1 MLACQGPRVGQG
13 WNLAR
18 VIPHSEIR
26 THAHTHTQVMA
37 ASSTPNWPHTLDE
50 SGRTVLAPW
59 ANKIHVRFFSSVAAV
74 AFAKYTQVEP
84 LHVFMEELKRN
95 RCYIR
100 EQEANPHKELDVV
113 LIYGNHVDE
122 IVTEDVFL
130 NFTPSWT
137 PIRLTLIH
145 RRQ

>member
-1 MLACQGPRVGQG
+1 ML
-13 WNLAR
+13 
-18 VIPHSEIR
+18 
-26 THAHTHTQVMA
+26 
-37 ASSTPNWPHTLDE
+37 D
-50 SGRTVLAPW
+50 SGHMVPMPW
-59 ANKIHVRFFSSVAAV
+59 ANLLHVSFFGSEGAV
-74 AFAKYTQVEP
+74 PFAKNTQDEP
-84 LHVFMEELKRN
+84 LHVFMEELKLN

-113 LIYGNHVDE
+113 LIFGNHVDDL
-122 IVTEDVFL
+122 VTEDVFR